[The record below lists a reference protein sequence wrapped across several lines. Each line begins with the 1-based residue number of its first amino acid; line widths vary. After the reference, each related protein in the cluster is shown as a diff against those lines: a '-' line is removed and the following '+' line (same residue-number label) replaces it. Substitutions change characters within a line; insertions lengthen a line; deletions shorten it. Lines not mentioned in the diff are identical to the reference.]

1 MAVAHMKEDSDKI
14 WTKEAPTD
22 IRAFKDYLK
31 SIEGSKI
38 LTFEEQN
45 GAQWLY
51 TELRPF
57 VDKIIVCETYRNHLL
72 KEGPKTDKID
82 AQKLVRLMRAGFL
95 KEVYHCSDDFI
106 HIRKITTGYRQL
118 VKESVR
124 LQVSVKSLMRS
135 EGNLHYKSDKVT
147 SDEGN
152 FVLSGMQKRI
162 EYLDEEKKR
171 YLSEFRR
178 LVKKHKS
185 IKALTTLPGISD
197 IIAVNIAAL
206 IVDPKRFKTKGQLF
220 SYAGLI
226 KHERI
231 SGGVLYYKKKPRHS
245 AHLKYWIKL
254 AAATI
259 LRGDRHNS
267 IKDYYDHLIEVK
279 KYEPHNARHQLARY
293 MLTLVWGL
301 MKSGGKYNAT
311 RNKEKRNVKQSTEQ
325 QTSA

>member
-1 MAVAHMKEDSDKI
+1 MAVAFMKDDSDKI
-14 WTKEAPTD
+14 WTKQAPTD
-22 IRAFKDYLK
+22 IRALKDFIK
-31 SIEGSKI
+31 SFEGSKC

-51 TELRPF
+51 TELRPL
-57 VDKIIVCETYRNHLL
+57 VDKVIVCETYRNHLL

-82 AQKLVRLMRAGFL
+82 AQKLLQLMRAGLL

-106 HIRKITTGYRQL
+106 HIRKLTTGYRQL
-118 VKESVR
+118 IKESVR

-135 EGNLHYKSDKVT
+135 EGNLNYKNDTVNSP
-147 SDEGN
+147 EGN
-152 FVLSGMQKRI
+152 FVLGGMQKRL

-171 YLSEFRR
+171 YLAEFKR

-185 IKALTTLPGISD
+185 IKALTSMPGISD
-197 IIAVNIAAL
+197 IIAVNVAAL

-226 KHERI
+226 RHERI
-231 SGGVLYYKKKPRHS
+231 SGGVLYGKKKPRHS

-259 LRGDRHNS
+259 LRADRKNS
-267 IKDYYDHLIEVK
+267 FKDYYDHLIETK
-279 KYEPHNARHQLARY
+279 NYQPHNARNQLARY
-293 MLTLVWGL
+293 MLVIVWGL
-301 MKSGGKYNAT
+301 MKSGGKYNST
-311 RNKEKRNVKQSTEQ
+311 RAKEKRNVKLIEN